1 MAKVFKT
8 LDEQVEILQ
17 SKGLIINDIPETK
30 DILLR
35 ENYFFISG
43 YRMLFMESQENKK
56 FLPGTTF
63 DELYSMF
70 QFDRHVRNILF
81 KNLLIIENNIKSIM
95 AFHLSSRYGIREDEY
110 LNPKNFVLDRKR
122 KKQVDDLL
130 RKMKRQIRINGG
142 QHQAT
147 MHYSEKYGYVP
158 MWIAVK
164 VLSFGIVSELFQ
176 ILKPDDQETVANDFN
191 LAKETLEIY
200 LPVLANFRN
209 LCAHEDILFEHKAQR
224 NIPDTKYHNLLKIPQ
239 VNDEYIYAD
248 FKYTTGVFSSN
259 SLEQIIEKGGFNFSK
274 DENGNAVAG
283 SDETST
289 IKQYLAQMD
298 TDVNSV
304 TYGTVKVNL
313 GLMGLLQKLMDKY
326 TFKDVADSWLKVCYF
341 KVTLGSK

>member
-17 SKGLIINDIPETK
+17 SKGLIINDISETK

-43 YRMLFMESQENKK
+43 YRILFMESQENKK

-63 DELYSMF
+63 DELYSLF

-81 KNLLIIENNIKSIM
+81 KNLLIIENNVKSIM
-95 AFHLSSRYGIREDEY
+95 AFHLSSRYGIREEEY

-176 ILKPDDQETVANDFN
+176 ILKPDDQEIVASDFHMS
-191 LAKETLEIY
+191 KETLEIY
-200 LPVLANFRN
+200 LPILANFRN

-224 NIPDTKYHNLLKIPQ
+224 NIPNTKYHNLLKIPQ
-239 VNDEYIYAD
+239 VNDEYIYGKNDLFAIILILKQMLRKDD
-248 FKYTTGVFSSN
+248 FFLLMSE
-259 SLEQIIEKGGFNFSK
+259 LEFEIQILSDRVRTIPIEKVFDRMGFPIN
-274 DENGNAVAG
+274 
-283 SDETST
+283 
-289 IKQYLAQMD
+289 
-298 TDVNSV
+298 
-304 TYGTVKVNL
+304 YGEIVRL
-313 GLMGLLQKLMDKY
+313 
-326 TFKDVADSWLKVCYF
+326 
-341 KVTLGSK
+341 

>member
-110 LNPKNFVLDRKR
+110 LNPKNFVLDGKR

-239 VNDEYIYAD
+239 VNDEYIYGKNDLFAIVLILKQMLRKDD
-248 FKYTTGVFSSN
+248 FFLLMSELEFEIQILSDRLKTIPVEKVFDRM
-259 SLEQIIEKGGFNFSK
+259 GFPIN
-274 DENGNAVAG
+274 
-283 SDETST
+283 
-289 IKQYLAQMD
+289 
-298 TDVNSV
+298 
-304 TYGTVKVNL
+304 YGEIVRL
-313 GLMGLLQKLMDKY
+313 
-326 TFKDVADSWLKVCYF
+326 
-341 KVTLGSK
+341 

>member
-164 VLSFGIVSELFQ
+164 VLSFGIVSELFL

-239 VNDEYIYAD
+239 VNDEYIYGKNDLFAIVLILKQMLRKDD
-248 FKYTTGVFSSN
+248 FFLLMSELEFEIQILSDRLKTIPVEKVFDRM
-259 SLEQIIEKGGFNFSK
+259 GFPIN
-274 DENGNAVAG
+274 
-283 SDETST
+283 
-289 IKQYLAQMD
+289 
-298 TDVNSV
+298 
-304 TYGTVKVNL
+304 YGEIVRL
-313 GLMGLLQKLMDKY
+313 
-326 TFKDVADSWLKVCYF
+326 
-341 KVTLGSK
+341 

>member
-130 RKMKRQIRINGG
+130 RKMKRQIRINRG

-147 MHYSEKYGYVP
+147 MHYTEKYGYVP

-239 VNDEYIYAD
+239 VNDEYIYGKNDLFAIVLILKQMLRKDD
-248 FKYTTGVFSSN
+248 FFLLMSELEFEIQILSDRLKTIPVEKVFDRM
-259 SLEQIIEKGGFNFSK
+259 GFPIN
-274 DENGNAVAG
+274 
-283 SDETST
+283 
-289 IKQYLAQMD
+289 
-298 TDVNSV
+298 
-304 TYGTVKVNL
+304 YGEIVRL
-313 GLMGLLQKLMDKY
+313 
-326 TFKDVADSWLKVCYF
+326 
-341 KVTLGSK
+341 

>member
-110 LNPKNFVLDRKR
+110 LNPKNFVMDRKR

-239 VNDEYIYAD
+239 VNDEYIYGKNDLFAIVLILKQMLRKDD
-248 FKYTTGVFSSN
+248 FFLLMSELEFEIQILSDRLKTIPVEKVFDRM
-259 SLEQIIEKGGFNFSK
+259 GFPIN
-274 DENGNAVAG
+274 
-283 SDETST
+283 
-289 IKQYLAQMD
+289 
-298 TDVNSV
+298 
-304 TYGTVKVNL
+304 YGEIVRL
-313 GLMGLLQKLMDKY
+313 
-326 TFKDVADSWLKVCYF
+326 
-341 KVTLGSK
+341 

>member
-1 MAKVFKT
+1 
-8 LDEQVEILQ
+8 
-17 SKGLIINDIPETK
+17 
-30 DILLR
+30 
-35 ENYFFISG
+35 
-43 YRMLFMESQENKK
+43 MESQENKK

-239 VNDEYIYAD
+239 VNDEYIYGKNDLFAIVLILKQMLRKDD
-248 FKYTTGVFSSN
+248 FFLLMSELEFEIQILSDRLKTIPVEKVFDRM
-259 SLEQIIEKGGFNFSK
+259 GFPIN
-274 DENGNAVAG
+274 
-283 SDETST
+283 
-289 IKQYLAQMD
+289 
-298 TDVNSV
+298 
-304 TYGTVKVNL
+304 YGEIVRL
-313 GLMGLLQKLMDKY
+313 
-326 TFKDVADSWLKVCYF
+326 
-341 KVTLGSK
+341 